1 MPAMHVA
8 LAHANGL
15 FGDPDLVLQHKE
27 KLVDLFGPGANR
39 HDIAAFVAGADGPM
53 GKALPAGVSQAAV
66 GNYAAELPET
76 IMEVSRAVIF
86 QNLQRDRPLGMT
98 FAWLPAY
105 EHEITVCESP
115 ATEHTPG
122 WITVLMRG
130 IYPGD
135 PHPITKVA
143 IGGTRSTDATAS

>member
-27 KLVDLFGPGANR
+27 TLVDLFGPGANR

-53 GKALPAGVSQAAV
+53 GKALPAGVNQAAV
-66 GNYAAELPET
+66 GNYAAKLPET
-76 IMEVSRAVIF
+76 IMEVSRAVIY
-86 QNLQRDRPLGMT
+86 QNLQR
-98 FAWLPAY
+98 
-105 EHEITVCESP
+105 EITVCESP

-135 PHPITKVA
+135 PHPITGVA
-143 IGGTRSTDATAS
+143 IGGTNSTDGTAT